1 MDVAG
6 PIPEELWTLSYLF
19 HLDLSKNYLSGS
31 LSPSIG
37 NLTRLKYLNV
47 GTNALSGELPKEM
60 GKLMNLLF
68 LSIAENYF
76 SGPLPSELGNLSK
89 LQELYINSSGV
100 SGEIPSTFANLQN
113 LETVWASDTELTGRV
128 PDFIGNWLKLK
139 SLRLQGNAFEGS
151 IPLTFSALTSL
162 LELRVSDLTNGNSSL
177 DFIKDMKNL
186 TVLVLRNNNISN
198 SIPSSLG
205 EYQKLSELDL
215 SFNSITGEIPHSLF
229 NMSSLYFL
237 FLGNNKLNGS
247 LPQKKACVLVDLSYN
262 NLAGNIPSWVNQRNL
277 ELNLVGNNFTVESLN
292 RSVRTSG
299 LKCLQQNFR
308 CNQGHETYKILAINC
323 GGQEII
329 SSDRLV
335 YERDNEILG
344 PATYFVSNFKRW
356 AVSNVGHFTGK
367 TNPYISFSPRQFTKT
382 LDSEL
387 FQTSR
392 LSASSLRY
400 YGLGL
405 ENGNYTV
412 NLQFAE
418 VAFDDSSSWRSLGRR
433 VFDIYIQGRLV
444 LKNFNI
450 RKEADGIAS
459 QSVHMIFKAQVL
471 KNYLEIHLFWA
482 GKGTSSIP
490 IEGTYGPS
498 SSAISATLD
507 FDPTVNIK
515 PTTFKRKRTSP
526 AVGIGIGSGVLSI
539 LFILMIS
546 YVVQRRK
553 KSKTND
559 NEELLGLDVRPFTFS
574 YNELKMATNNFS
586 SDNKLGEG
594 GFGPV
599 YKGTLRDG
607 RVVAVKQLSETSH
620 QGKNQFV
627 TEIATISAVQ
637 HRNLV
642 KLYGCCLDGNN
653 RLLVYEYMEN
663 KSLDQALLGNNSL
676 NLNWSSRYSICLGI
690 ARGLAYLHEESRLQI
705 VHRDVKASNILL
717 DSDLIPKISDFGLAR
732 LNDNEKTH
740 ISTRVGGTVGYLAPE
755 YAMHGY
761 LTDKTDVFAFG
772 VVALEIVS
780 GRANSD
786 SNLDEEKTYLLGW
799 AWNLYKEKKEVELVD
814 SALLSEFNEQEV
826 RRVIRVALLC
836 TQSSP
841 SLRPSMS
848 RVVAMLSGDVQ
859 ASTTIS
865 KPGYLTDYWKSDH
878 LSSQMSDSTA
888 AKRTNISSYN
898 DNASTSTTM
907 VDDAERSFVNS
918 NQYSMFYSSI
928 SEGR

>member
-1 MDVAG
+1 MWQSNHKFFVLAICSACIFGLASFTGAQNKTQPIIEPTEVRALYLIFTQWNATDNTYNRSISGEQCSGAAVDPYPLISRDYKVFIKCDCSYGNGSLCHIVHLTVTEMDVAG

-60 GKLMNLLF
+60 GKLTNLLF

-151 IPLTFSALTSL
+151 IPLTFSALASL

-177 DFIKDMKNL
+177 EFIKDMKNL

-215 SFNSITGEIPHSLF
+215 S
-229 NMSSLYFL
+229 
-237 FLGNNKLNGS
+237 
-247 LPQKKACVLVDLSYN
+247 YN

-277 ELNLVGNNFTVESLN
+277 ELVW
-292 RSVRTSG
+292 TSS

-308 CNQGHETYKILAINC
+308 CNQGHETYKILAINY

-344 PATYFVSNFKRW
+344 PATYFISNSKRW
-356 AVSNVGHFTGK
+356 AVCNVGHFTGK

-392 LSASSLRY
+392 LSASSVRY
-400 YGLGL
+400 YVLGL

-433 VFDIYIQGRLV
+433 VFNIYIQGRLV

-490 IEGTYGPS
+490 IE
-498 SSAISATLD
+498 D

-559 NEELLGLDVRPFTFS
+559 NEDTPVDTPVDPPVDISGDPPVDSPVDSSGDPPALNQSAVDNAPTKAAPEMSAGILGRTENDVEILLKRAGKGAGFVISKAVSLGTCLLKEVGIAASAAIASSCSTTTKAGLR
-574 YNELKMATNNFS
+574 
-586 SDNKLGEG
+586 
-594 GFGPV
+594 
-599 YKGTLRDG
+599 KGLACTLTTQAL
-607 RVVAVKQLSETSH
+607 VAVPELRWARADQIHSTPSNRTVMFIIFIASPTH
-620 QGKNQFV
+620 GNHYNGK
-627 TEIATISAVQ
+627 IISVFEA
-637 HRNLV
+637 HLV
-642 KLYGCCLDGNN
+642 IL
-653 RLLVYEYMEN
+653 
-663 KSLDQALLGNNSL
+663 Q
-676 NLNWSSRYSICLGI
+676 SI
-690 ARGLAYLHEESRLQI
+690 
-705 VHRDVKASNILL
+705 N
-717 DSDLIPKISDFGLAR
+717 
-732 LNDNEKTH
+732 
-740 ISTRVGGTVGYLAPE
+740 
-755 YAMHGY
+755 
-761 LTDKTDVFAFG
+761 
-772 VVALEIVS
+772 
-780 GRANSD
+780 
-786 SNLDEEKTYLLGW
+786 
-799 AWNLYKEKKEVELVD
+799 
-814 SALLSEFNEQEV
+814 
-826 RRVIRVALLC
+826 
-836 TQSSP
+836 
-841 SLRPSMS
+841 
-848 RVVAMLSGDVQ
+848 
-859 ASTTIS
+859 
-865 KPGYLTDYWKSDH
+865 
-878 LSSQMSDSTA
+878 
-888 AKRTNISSYN
+888 
-898 DNASTSTTM
+898 
-907 VDDAERSFVNS
+907 
-918 NQYSMFYSSI
+918 
-928 SEGR
+928 

>member
-1 MDVAG
+1 MVFTGCCGRCINWSVTKRTGKPFCFIFLVGYAYLQPVIYHLDKKLAINCGGQEIISSDHFVYERDDETLGPATYFVSNSKRWAVSNVGHFTGKNNPPYIYFSPRQFAKTLDSELFQTSRLSASSLRYDGLGLENGNYNMNLHGYLAPEDAMHGHLTDKTDVFAFGVVAIEIVSGRANSDSNLDEEKTYLLGWWNATDNTYNRSISGEQCSGAAVDPYPLISRDYKVFIKCDCSYGNGSLCHIVHLTVTEMDVAG

-60 GKLMNLLF
+60 GKLTNLLF

-151 IPLTFSALTSL
+151 IPLTFSALASL

-177 DFIKDMKNL
+177 EFIKDMKNL

-215 SFNSITGEIPHSLF
+215 S
-229 NMSSLYFL
+229 
-237 FLGNNKLNGS
+237 
-247 LPQKKACVLVDLSYN
+247 YN

-277 ELNLVGNNFTVESLN
+277 ELVDCCTDLPYDGHNI
-292 RSVRTSG
+292 SVWTSS

-308 CNQGHETYKILAINC
+308 CNQGHETYKILAINY

-344 PATYFVSNFKRW
+344 PATYFISNSKRW
-356 AVSNVGHFTGK
+356 AVCNVGHFTGK

-392 LSASSLRY
+392 LSASSVRY
-400 YGLGL
+400 YVLGL

-459 QSVHMIFKAQVL
+459 QSVHMIFKAQ
-471 KNYLEIHLFWA
+471 
-482 GKGTSSIP
+482 
-490 IEGTYGPS
+490 
-498 SSAISATLD
+498 
-507 FDPTVNIK
+507 
-515 PTTFKRKRTSP
+515 
-526 AVGIGIGSGVLSI
+526 
-539 LFILMIS
+539 
-546 YVVQRRK
+546 
-553 KSKTND
+553 
-559 NEELLGLDVRPFTFS
+559 
-574 YNELKMATNNFS
+574 
-586 SDNKLGEG
+586 
-594 GFGPV
+594 
-599 YKGTLRDG
+599 GTLRDG

-637 HRNLV
+637 H
-642 KLYGCCLDGNN
+642 
-653 RLLVYEYMEN
+653 
-663 KSLDQALLGNNSL
+663 Q
-676 NLNWSSRYSICLGI
+676 
-690 ARGLAYLHEESRLQI
+690 
-705 VHRDVKASNILL
+705 
-717 DSDLIPKISDFGLAR
+717 
-732 LNDNEKTH
+732 
-740 ISTRVGGTVGYLAPE
+740 
-755 YAMHGY
+755 YAMRGH

-772 VVALEIVS
+772 VVALEILS

-799 AWNLYKEKKEVELVD
+799 AWNLYIEKKEVELVD

-826 RRVIRVALLC
+826 RRVIRIALLC